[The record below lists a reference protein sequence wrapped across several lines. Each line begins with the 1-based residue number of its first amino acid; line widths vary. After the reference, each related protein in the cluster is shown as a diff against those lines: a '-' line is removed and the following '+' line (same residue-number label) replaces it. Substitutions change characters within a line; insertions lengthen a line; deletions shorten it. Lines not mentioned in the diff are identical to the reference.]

1 MVSLAQQIDEVEREL
16 AYRSQVYP
24 RLYAKG
30 TLQKSKGEFF
40 ELRMRAVL
48 QTLNWLKTN
57 EAEIREIMAQRF
69 AERDRKRLEAETD
82 DDGGVV
88 V

>member
-1 MVSLAQQIDEVEREL
+1 MTVSLNQQIEEVEREL
-16 AYRSQVYP
+16 EYRSKVYP
-24 RLYAKG
+24 RLYDAGK
-30 TLQKSKGEFF
+30 LQRSKGEYF

-69 AERDRKRLEAETD
+69 AERERKRLDMDEDASD
-82 DDGGVV
+82 AV
-88 V
+88 